1 MTMLSCTIQ
10 QACTWHIAVLPPS
23 VAAVLLTQTRVAL
36 CTVLMPVI
44 FAIQIA
50 QQGISMRLKEMLAGL
65 TFPYV
70 VVQSVYKRDQNLQA
84 FLLSVA

>member
-1 MTMLSCTIQ
+1 MMMPSCTIQ
-10 QACTWHIAVLPPS
+10 QACTWHSAVLPPS
-23 VAAVLLTQTRVAL
+23 VAAMLLTQTRS
-36 CTVLMPVI
+36 CKPVLMPVI

-50 QQGISMRLKEMLAGL
+50 QQGISLRLNEMLAGL

-84 FLLSVA
+84 FLLSMS